1 MSSRFDNT
9 NKAELQAEI
18 SEILQEAVF
27 FTSTE
32 WGDILE
38 AWSTADVSD
47 GETLFRI
54 TCKHFGID
62 PEKYL

>member
-1 MSSRFDNT
+1 MASRFDNT
-9 NKAELQAEI
+9 SKDEIQAEI
-18 SEILQEAVF
+18 SGILQEAIF
-27 FTSTE
+27 FTSEE

-38 AWSTADVSD
+38 AWSVAPVAD